1 MTELFTNGTFY
12 SPTSGPLLLPQ
23 VLEAIRLYIEE
34 KPERSYEIIVG
45 CDSSATEDP
54 SFPVAIVLL
63 RKGMGGRFFLKRIA
77 YPRRKFYSL
86 QERILNEVVLSCELA
101 LWLREELKKTL
112 DGATY
117 TFEYIHADVGQHG
130 PTKEMI
136 KDVTGMIRGNGFE
149 PVIKPFSFA
158 ASSVADRFS

>member
-12 SPTSGPLLLPQ
+12 SPTSGSLTLDQILQ
-23 VLEAIRLYIEE
+23 TIREYILEQRD
-34 KPERSYEIIVG
+34 RSYEIIVG

-77 YPRRKFYSL
+77 YPKRKFYSL

-112 DGATY
+112 KDVEY
-117 TFEYIHADVGQHG
+117 SFQYIHADVGQHG

-136 KDVTGMIRGNGFE
+136 REVTGMIRGNGFE